1 MSGRLSGKSALVT
14 GAASGI
20 GRAVAA
26 RFAREGAVVAFVD
39 RDGEAAA
46 AAVADLG
53 GRADAFALEAD
64 VSDEG
69 AVARAFSDLR
79 ERAGR
84 VDVAVANAGVQLF
97 GQDAPAGDLDL
108 AVWRRTLDVNLTGTF
123 LTVKHAVRSMTA
135 RGGSIIVTGSPTG
148 VVGGG
153 RGFTAYSAS
162 KAGIHGLA
170 RVVAADYAAA
180 GIRVNAVIPG
190 YTETP
195 LVQSITGDEAAR
207 SALLSTVPLG
217 RAGSPQDVEGIMV
230 FLASEESAYATG
242 ALFIVD
248 GGATAV

>member
-1 MSGRLSGKSALVT
+1 MSGRLSGRSALVT

-20 GRAVAA
+20 GRAVAM

-39 RDGEAAA
+39 RDREGALAAIA
-46 AAVADLG
+46 ELG
-53 GRADAFALEAD
+53 SVTDAYALEAD
-64 VSDEG
+64 VTDED
-69 AVARAFSDLR
+69 AVARAFAGLQ
-79 ERAGR
+79 ERAGT

-108 AVWRRTLDVNLTGTF
+108 AVWLKTVEINLTGAF
-123 LTVKHAVRSMTA
+123 LTVKHALRSMA
-135 RGGSIIVTGSPTG
+135 GHGGSIILTGSPTG
-148 VVGGG
+148 IVGGG

-162 KAGIHGLA
+162 KAGVHGLA

-180 GIRVNAVIPG
+180 GIRVNVVVPG

-195 LVQSITGDEAAR
+195 LVRSIAEDQEAR
-207 SALLSTVPLG
+207 SALLSGVPLG
-217 RAGSPQDVEGIMV
+217 RAGTPYDVEGVMV
-230 FLASEESAYATG
+230 FLASDESAYATG